1 MQNVTAKRR
10 DVSHA
15 TDTEL
20 VALIRAGDGAAFRAI
35 MQRYN
40 QRLYRVA
47 RGIVRD
53 EAEAEDVLQEAYLRA
68 FAGLREFRGDSG
80 LATWLTRIVMNEAL
94 GRMRRRRPTEEL
106 EVLDRA
112 IEQGDTRVI
121 MFPGVH
127 ASPSPE
133 AAAARTEVR
142 RLLEHAIDEL
152 PEAFR
157 LVFVMRDVEEM
168 SIEETAANLAIRP
181 ETVKTRLHRARKLL
195 RKNLDAKLATVLKD
209 TFPFQGARCARIT
222 EAVMAR
228 LGLESTPADDPQDAR
243 DL

>member
-1 MQNVTAKRR
+1 MKIATAKRR
-10 DVSHA
+10 DISHY

-20 VALIRAGDGAAFRAI
+20 VDLVRGGDGHAFRAI

-53 EAEAEDVLQEAYLRA
+53 EAEAEDVVQEAYVRA
-68 FAGLREFRGDSG
+68 FAALRDFRGDSG
-80 LATWLTRIVMNEAL
+80 LATWLTRIVMNEAF

-106 EVLDRA
+106 ESLDRA

-121 MFPGVH
+121 MLPGIQ
-127 ASPSPE
+127 ANANPE
-133 AAAARTEVR
+133 AAAARAEVR

-152 PEAFR
+152 PESFR
-157 LVFVMRDVEEM
+157 LVFLMRDVEEL
-168 SIEETAANLAIRP
+168 SIEETAANLDIRP
-181 ETVKTRLHRARKLL
+181 ETVKTRLHRARRLL
-195 RKNLDAKLATVLKD
+195 RKGLDAKLATVLKD

-222 EAVMAR
+222 DAVMAR
-228 LGLESTPADDPQDAR
+228 LGFANDSSPGSAA
-243 DL
+243 